1 MSEHNLTEN
10 QMKEEIKILKEENKE
25 FEKIL
30 MNTYPKDGW
39 KNTVNIIAK
48 ELNLK
53 KEEID
58 ILLESDDEK

>member
-1 MSEHNLTEN
+1 MSQHNLSEVE
-10 QMKEEIKILKEENKE
+10 MKKEIKILEKENKE

-30 MNTYPKDGW
+30 LNTYPKDGW

-58 ILLESDDEK
+58 LLLESDDEK